1 MARQRFIHPNLWD
14 DKKIA
19 KLNPVERLFFIGCF
33 SNADDEGRMLGD
45 PAYLRSIIFKY
56 DDLTVEQVKAIR
68 DRVLEVNKNL
78 VLYQVDNEEYLAF
91 LKWKDYQKPKYPQ
104 ASKIPPPP
112 GVETVDVERWYVPKE
127 IRVKVFEKCRY
138 QCVFC
143 GSSEKLQIDH
153 IIPIAKGG
161 TSKEDNL
168 QVLCANCNA
177 RKSDKIINH
186 SPKLREDSP
195 KLEEVSPPGMG
206 RDGLGLDLD
215 MDRDGLGEIP
225 PDTTETEREILKEL
239 KSVKGYKF
247 NYPVE
252 LAFIRKLAVDFPKLN
267 TLQQIKSWVARK
279 IDEPL
284 KEKSKPH
291 GQLENW
297 FAKAEEWRKEKEVS
311 NGAYQ
316 PNIRAN
322 ARLPS
327 QDAQRFNKRG
337 LD

>member
-1 MARQRFIHPNLWD
+1 MMGLARQRFIHPSLWD

-19 KLNPVERLFFIGCF
+19 RLRPIERLFFIGCF

-91 LKWKDYQKPKYPQ
+91 LKWKDYQKPKYPTP
-104 ASKIPPPP
+104 SKIPPVPETFLQSSGNLP
-112 GVETVDVERWYVPKE
+112 GTFTESFPY
-127 IRVKVFEKCRY
+127 
-138 QCVFC
+138 
-143 GSSEKLQIDH
+143 GL
-153 IIPIAKGG
+153 
-161 TSKEDNL
+161 
-168 QVLCANCNA
+168 
-177 RKSDKIINH
+177 
-186 SPKLREDSP
+186 
-195 KLEEVSPPGMG
+195 G
-206 RDGLGLDLD
+206 RDGLGLG
-215 MDRDGLGEIP
+215 MDRDGLGELP
-225 PDTTETEREILKEL
+225 PDTTEVEREILKEL

-247 NYPVE
+247 NYQTE

-267 TLQQIKSWVARK
+267 ILQQVKSWVARK

-297 FAKAEEWRKEKEVS
+297 FAKAEEWRKEREAS
-311 NGAYQ
+311 NGTHR
-316 PNIRAN
+316 PDIRPN
-322 ARLPS
+322 ARPPS
-327 QDAQRFNKRG
+327 DEAKRFNSRK

>member
-56 DDLTVEQVKAIR
+56 DDLTVEQVRAIR
-68 DRVLEVNKNL
+68 DKVLEVNKNL

-91 LKWKDYQKPKYPQ
+91 LKWKDYQKPKYPTP
-104 ASKIPPPP
+104 SKIPPIPETFLQPSGNVAATFPQPSEDVPETFHKPLGNIP
-112 GVETVDVERWYVPKE
+112 GTFPQRSGNVP
-127 IRVKVFEKCRY
+127 
-138 QCVFC
+138 
-143 GSSEKLQIDH
+143 
-153 IIPIAKGG
+153 G
-161 TSKEDNL
+161 TFTESF
-168 QVLCANCNA
+168 
-177 RKSDKIINH
+177 
-186 SPKLREDSP
+186 PY
-195 KLEEVSPPGMG
+195 GMG

-247 NYPVE
+247 SYPVE

-297 FAKAEEWRKEKEVS
+297 FAKAEEWRKEKEAT
-311 NGAYQ
+311 NGGYR
-316 PNIRAN
+316 PNIRPN

-327 QDAQRFNKRG
+327 QDARRFNNRG